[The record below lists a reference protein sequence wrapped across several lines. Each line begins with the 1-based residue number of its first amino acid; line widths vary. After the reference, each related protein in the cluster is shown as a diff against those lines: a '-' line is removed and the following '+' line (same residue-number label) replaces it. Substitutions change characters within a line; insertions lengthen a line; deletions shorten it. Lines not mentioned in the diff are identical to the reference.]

1 MGSSSGRARA
11 GRSGRERLLH
21 ESTASGWLRGY
32 VFLGSSILIAGVF
45 LYTHMLT
52 VRLERQAQA
61 MSRILAD
68 FCASVTLEAVQSE
81 GLREIFRQVRHQID
95 FPVVLTDHSGRPY
108 AWQGVGISQDSVTVE
123 MSQAIDPQNPPL
135 TGPLAEIL
143 AATQKMDKR
152 NPPVPMLIPGS
163 DQVVG
168 YVHYGESA
176 LQKEVRWVPVVQIA
190 AFFLFIALGF
200 VGFRSAKLSEQRFI
214 WIGMAKETAHQL
226 GTPISSLM
234 GWVELLRSRAGE
246 GGEVAAAGSAGN
258 PGQVTVSRALF
269 DETMTEMESDVERL
283 NKIAFRF
290 SQVGSEPQRKLQEVV
305 PIVAGT
311 VAYMRRRLPRRAAGA
326 SIAERYEEV
335 PPLNLNA
342 ELIEWVVENLL
353 KNAVDASDGRAN
365 QIAVVVERRPES
377 ETVEIRISDSGR
389 GMTPAE
395 QRRVFQP
402 GFTTKTRGWG
412 LGLTLARRI
421 VEEYH
426 GGRIWVKESVQGKG
440 TTMAISFPV

>member
-1 MGSSSGRARA
+1 MARKPGRSRARP
-11 GRSGRERLLH
+11 GRPVSEGSRLLQ
-21 ESTASGWLRGY
+21 ESSESGWLRGY
-32 VFLGSSILIAGVF
+32 VFLGSSLLIAGVF

-61 MSRILAD
+61 MSRVLAD
-68 FCASVTLEAVQSE
+68 FCASVTLEAVESE
-81 GLREIFRQVRHQID
+81 GLREVFRQVRHQID
-95 FPVVLTDHSGRPY
+95 FPVVLTDQLGRPY
-108 AWQGVGISQDSVTVE
+108 AWQGIGISPDEVTVE
-123 MSQAIDPQNPPL
+123 MSQSLDPLHPP
-135 TGPLAEIL
+135 TAGPLAEIL
-143 AATQKMDKR
+143 AITRRMDTR
-152 NPPVPMLIPGS
+152 NPPVPMLIPGT

-176 LQKEVRWVPVVQIA
+176 LLKEVRWVPVVQIA

-200 VGFRSAKLSEQRFI
+200 IGFRSAKLSEQRFI
-214 WIGMAKETAHQL
+214 WVGMAKETAHQL

-234 GWVELLRSRAGE
+234 GWVELLKSRAQ
-246 GGEVAAAGSAGN
+246 SAGN
-258 PGQVTVSRALF
+258 DRALVAVPRSLF
-269 DETMTEMESDVERL
+269 DETMNEMESDVERL

-290 SQVGSEPQRKLQEVV
+290 SQVGSDPQRKPQEIV

-311 VAYMRRRLPRRAAGA
+311 VAYMRRRLPRLGTGTT
-326 SIAERYEEV
+326 IGERYEEV

-342 ELIEWVVENLL
+342 ELIEWVIENLL
-353 KNAVDASDGRAN
+353 KNAVDASAGREN
-365 QIAVVVERRPES
+365 KIAVVVERRPES

-389 GMTPAE
+389 GMPPAE
-395 QRRVFQP
+395 QRRVFEP

>member
-1 MGSSSGRARA
+1 MAQERGSA
-11 GRSGRERLLH
+11 GARSGRPARQESRLK
-21 ESTASGWLRGY
+21 ENTESGWLRGY
-32 VFLGSSILIAGVF
+32 VFLGSSLLIAGVF

-61 MSRILAD
+61 MSRVLAD
-68 FCASVTLEAVQSE
+68 FCASVTLEAVESE
-81 GLREIFRQVRHQID
+81 GLRQVFRQVRHQID
-95 FPVVLTDHSGRPY
+95 FPVVLTDHLGRPY
-108 AWQGVGISQDSVTVE
+108 AWQGVGISPDSVTVE
-123 MSQAIDPQNPPL
+123 MSQSLDPVHPP
-135 TGPLAEIL
+135 TSGPLAEIL
-143 AATQKMDKR
+143 AITRSLDMR
-152 NPPVPMLIPGS
+152 NPPVPMLIPGT

-176 LQKEVRWVPVVQIA
+176 LLREVRWVPVVQIA

-234 GWVELLRSRAGE
+234 GWVELLRSRARSE
-246 GGEVAAAGSAGN
+246 GGDRPLVS
-258 PGQVTVSRALF
+258 VSRSLF
-269 DETMTEMESDVERL
+269 DETMNEMESDVERL

-290 SQVGSEPQRKLQEVV
+290 SQVGSAPQRKPQEIV

-311 VAYMRRRLPRRAAGA
+311 VTYMRRRLPRLGAGA
-326 SIAERYEEV
+326 AITEHYEDV

-342 ELIEWVVENLL
+342 ELIEWVIENLL
-353 KNAVDASDGRAN
+353 KNAVDASVGREN
-365 QIAVVVERRPES
+365 KIAVAVERRPDS
-377 ETVEIRISDSGR
+377 ETVEILVSDSGR

-395 QRRVFQP
+395 QRRVFEP

-421 VEEYH
+421 IEEYH

-440 TTMAISFPV
+440 TTMAISFPT